1 MIGSLQRHSHCECS
15 SAQTSSF
22 FVLFLSHLEPALL
35 EEEEELTSSV
45 EQNSM
50 KYYKYDLQNTI
61 GIKTLF
67 FERTS
72 GGGDASMSMS
82 DKNPR
87 NYHLDLGFC
96 RSDHGNKFSN
106 SGQVFGLE
114 DLESSDFCNVTA
126 NGGCTKP
133 RFVSREEFMQEGIIV
148 YVRRCS
154 SRWFYVSI
162 EGTNKTNKFNLTLFK
177 DFIRTTPKEEVG

>member
-1 MIGSLQRHSHCECS
+1 M
-15 SAQTSSF
+15 
-22 FVLFLSHLEPALL
+22 FLSHLEPALL

-67 FERTS
+67 FERSS
-72 GGGDASMSMS
+72 GGGDVSMSMS

-106 SGQVFGLE
+106 SGRVFGLE
-114 DLESSDFCNVTA
+114 DLERSGFCNVTA

-133 RFVSREEFMQEGIIV
+133 RFVAREEFVKEGIIV

-162 EGTNKTNKFNLTLFK
+162 EGTNKTNTFNLTLFK
-177 DFIRTTPKEEVG
+177 DFIATREKVEVG